1 MDSSR
6 LFNLLL
12 LLLCFAGAVAVA
24 AEAGS
29 TRRPGFL
36 FSRTRGRCTAQFW
49 SSGREAWP
57 RMAPESATVA
67 KIFGSRAHERY
78 GSEMT
83 LMEAAAATVA
93 AADEEEEAFGRVVKE
108 ATVALLNSYA
118 RRREFPYSAWEVK
131 TLFIKALVSKE
142 AAVLQSRRFAFA
154 NESCN

>member
-1 MDSSR
+1 
-6 LFNLLL
+6 
-12 LLLCFAGAVAVA
+12 
-24 AEAGS
+24 
-29 TRRPGFL
+29 
-36 FSRTRGRCTAQFW
+36 
-49 SSGREAWP
+49 
-57 RMAPESATVA
+57 MAPESATVA

-83 LMEAAAATVA
+83 LMEAAA

-142 AAVLQSRRFAFA
+142 AAALQSQRFAFA